1 VPQTQIRQPQEQAK
15 GGQISQAIP
24 MNGQGPQLQGD
35 GINFGVNQHRRIV
48 PAQAVGLARAVT
60 VFTTFISIVK
70 FEIKSLNPLNIRN
83 QTIQR
88 DTMTQDTMTESDAIN
103 RRSRNIT
110 EGVARAPNRSMYYAM
125 GYEAEDFKK
134 PMVGVANGHSTI
146 TPCNSGLQ
154 KLADAAINAIEEAG
168 GNAQV
173 FGTPTISDGMAM
185 GTEGMKYS
193 LVSREVISDCIET
206 CVQGQWMDGVLV
218 IGGCD
223 KNMPGGL
230 MGMLRANV
238 PSIYVYGGTILP
250 GHYKGQDLNIV
261 SVFEAV
267 GEHAAGRMSD
277 EDLLQIERRAVPGP
291 GSCGGMYT
299 ANTMS
304 SALEALGMSLPYSST
319 MANVHDEKT
328 DSAKASAKVLI
339 EAIKKNLKP
348 RDIVTKEAIENA
360 VAVIMATGGSTNAVL
375 HFLAIA
381 HTAGVEW
388 TIDDFERIRQKTPV
402 LCDLKPSGK
411 YLAVDLHKAGGIPQV
426 MKTLLAAGLLNG
438 DCITISGQTIT
449 EVLQDVPAVPRA
461 DQDVIRPISNPLY
474 THGHLAVLKGNLS
487 PEGCVAKITGLK
499 NPVMTGPAR
508 VFDDEQTAMTA
519 ILGGKIKAGD
529 VMVLRYLGPKGG
541 PGMPEMLAPTGALVG
556 AGLGESVGLITD
568 GRFSGGTWG
577 MVVGHVAPEA
587 AAGGNIA
594 FIKENDSITI
604 DAKQLLLQLNISD
617 EELAARKV
625 GWKAPLPRYTRGVQ
639 AKFAFNASSASKGA
653 VLDDY

>member
-1 VPQTQIRQPQEQAK
+1 
-15 GGQISQAIP
+15 
-24 MNGQGPQLQGD
+24 
-35 GINFGVNQHRRIV
+35 
-48 PAQAVGLARAVT
+48 
-60 VFTTFISIVK
+60 
-70 FEIKSLNPLNIRN
+70 
-83 QTIQR
+83 
-88 DTMTQDTMTESDAIN
+88 MTQDIKMAEGDSIN
-103 RRSRNIT
+103 RRSKNIT
-110 EGVARAPNRSMYYAM
+110 EGVSRAPNRSMYYAM
-125 GYEAEDFKK
+125 GYEAADFKK

-154 KLADAAINAIEEAG
+154 KLADAAIAGIEEAG

-206 CVQGQWMDGVLV
+206 CVGGQWMDGVLV
-218 IGGCD
+218 VGGCD

-238 PSIYVYGGTILP
+238 PAIYVYGGTILP
-250 GHYKGQDLNIV
+250 GSYKGKDLNIV

-267 GEHAAGRMSD
+267 GEHSAGRMSD
-277 EDLLQIERRAVPGP
+277 EDLLQIERRAIPGT

-304 SALEALGMSLPYSST
+304 SAFEALGISLPYSST
-319 MANVHDEKT
+319 MANPHDEKEN
-328 DSAKASAKVLI
+328 SAKESAKVLI
-339 EAIKKNLKP
+339 EAIKKNIKP
-348 RDIVTKEAIENA
+348 RDIVTKKAIENA
-360 VAVIMATGGSTNAVL
+360 VAVIMATGGSTNAFL

-426 MKTLLAAGLLNG
+426 MKMLLEAGLLHG
-438 DCITISGQTIT
+438 DCITITGQTIA
-449 EVLQDVPAVPRA
+449 EVLADVPAVPRA
-461 DQDVIRPISNPLY
+461 DQDVIRPIDKPMY
-474 THGHLAVLKGNLS
+474 AQGHLAVLKGNLS
-487 PEGCVAKITGLK
+487 PEGCVAKITGIK

-508 VFDDEQTAMTA
+508 VFDDEQSALAA
-519 ILGGKIKAGD
+519 ILAGKIKPGD

-541 PGMPEMLAPTGALVG
+541 PGMPEMLAPTGALIG

-594 FIKENDSITI
+594 FVNEGDSITI
-604 DAKQLLLQLNISD
+604 DAKKLLLQVNVSD
-617 EELAARKV
+617 EELARRKV
-625 GWKAPLPRYTRGVQ
+625 GWTPPAPRYTRGVQ

>member
-1 VPQTQIRQPQEQAK
+1 MADSKT
-15 GGQISQAIP
+15 IP
-24 MNGQGPQLQGD
+24 IKP
-35 GINFGVNQHRRIV
+35 IN
-48 PAQAVGLARAVT
+48 
-60 VFTTFISIVK
+60 S
-70 FEIKSLNPLNIRN
+70 
-83 QTIQR
+83 
-88 DTMTQDTMTESDAIN
+88 
-103 RRSRNIT
+103 RSANIT
-110 EGVARAPNRSMYYAM
+110 QGKSRAPNRSMYYAM
-125 GYEAEDFKK
+125 GYEEGDFVK

-154 KLADAAINAIEEAG
+154 KLADAAIAGIEEAG

-206 CVQGQWMDGVLV
+206 CVGGQWMDGVV
-218 IGGCD
+218 VVGGCD

-238 PSIYVYGGTILP
+238 PAIYVYGGTILP
-250 GHYKGQDLNIV
+250 GHWKGQDLNIV

-267 GEHAAGRMSD
+267 GQNAAGNLSD
-277 EDLLQIERRAVPGP
+277 EDLREIEMRAIPGT

-304 SALEALGMSLPYSST
+304 SAFEALGISLPYSST
-319 MANVHDEKT
+319 MANPHDEKVN
-328 DSAKASAKVLI
+328 SARESARVLV
-339 EAIKKNLKP
+339 EAVKKDIKP
-348 RDIVTKEAIENA
+348 RDIVTRKSIENA

-381 HTAGVEW
+381 HAAGVEW
-388 TIDDFERIRQKTPV
+388 TIDDFERVRQKTPV
-402 LCDLKPSGK
+402 LCNLKPSGE
-411 YLAVDLHKAGGIPQV
+411 YLAVDLHQAGGIPQV
-426 MKTLLAAGLLNG
+426 MKMLLVAGLLHG
-438 DCITISGQTIT
+438 DCLTISGQTIAET
-449 EVLQDVPAVPRA
+449 LKDVPDAPRA
-461 DQDVIRPISNPLY
+461 DQDVIRPISKPMY
-474 THGHLAVLKGNLS
+474 AQGHLAILKGNLS

-508 VFDDEQTAMTA
+508 VFDDEQSGLAA
-519 ILGGKIKAGD
+519 ILAGKIKAGD

-541 PGMPEMLAPTGALVG
+541 PGMPEMLAPTGALIG

-594 FIKENDSITI
+594 FIREGDSITI
-604 DAKQLLLQLNISD
+604 DARQLLLQLNISD
-617 EELAARKV
+617 AELESRKV
-625 GWKAPLPRYTRGVQ
+625 GWKAPVPRYIRGVQ
-639 AKFAFNASSASKGA
+639 AKFAFHASSASKGA